1 MQRLLG
7 VWGVV
12 VVGLGVAI
20 GIAARADQ
28 PAARADGPA
37 ERELMKTEKQI
48 QANLQSD
55 RDLANNRIDVQVSD
69 GVATLKGTVDSE
81 AERSRAVRL
90 AGIAGVR
97 IVDDQLKV
105 ESVGLKATVAD
116 GAVTTKIKAQFLAN
130 TDLRS
135 ADIKVSTNNGVVTLT
150 GTVPS
155 HELRALAVDLARHT
169 GGVVRVDDQLRVI
182 AGPASPPMAPS
193 R

>member
-1 MQRLLG
+1 MKPLVG
-7 VWGVV
+7 VWATVV
-12 VVGLGVAI
+12 AGLGIAI
-20 GIAARADQ
+20 GLAARADQ
-28 PAARADGPA
+28 PASRADEPA
-37 ERELMKTEKQI
+37 QRELMKTEKQI
-48 QANLQSD
+48 QANLQGD
-55 RDLANNRIDVQVSD
+55 RDLANNRIDVQVTD

-90 AGIAGVR
+90 AGIGGVR

-105 ESVGLKATVAD
+105 ESLGLKATVTD

-130 TDLRS
+130 TDLRR
-135 ADIKVSTNNGVVTLT
+135 ADIEVSTNNGVVTLK

-169 GGVVRVDDQLRVI
+169 GGVRRVDDQLGVI
-182 AGPASPPMAPS
+182 AGPASPPIAPS

>member
-1 MQRLLG
+1 MKRLLG
-7 VWGVV
+7 VWAMVV
-12 VVGLGVAI
+12 AGLGLAI
-20 GIAARADQ
+20 GLTARADQ
-28 PAARADGPA
+28 PALRTDEPA

-48 QANLQSD
+48 QASLQSD
-55 RDLANNRIDVQVSD
+55 RDLANNRIDVRVSD

-105 ESVGLKATVAD
+105 ESVGLKATVSD
-116 GAVTTKIKAQFLAN
+116 GAVTAKIKTQFLAN
-130 TDLRS
+130 TDLRG
-135 ADIKVSTNNGVVTLT
+135 ADIKISTNNGVVTLT

-169 GGVVRVDDQLRVI
+169 GGVVRVDDQLLVI
-182 AGPASPPMAPS
+182 AGPSSPPIAPS

>member
-7 VWGVV
+7 VWGMV
-12 VVGLGVAI
+12 VVGLGLAI
-20 GIAARADQ
+20 GVAAQADQ
-28 PAARADGPA
+28 PAARADEPA
-37 ERELMKTEKQI
+37 ARELMKTEKQI

-55 RDLANNRIDVQVSD
+55 RDLANNRIDVRVSD

-81 AERSRAVRL
+81 AERGRAVRL

-105 ESVGLKATVAD
+105 ESVGLQATVSD

-169 GGVVRVDDQLRVI
+169 GGVLRVDDQLHVI
-182 AGPASPPMAPS
+182 AGPASPPMAPA